1 NVDDKPKSLSSTEKQ
16 DQPVSPSNTAAP
28 SITEEQAAATAVAAA
43 DIVALPSERA
53 DDEGAA
59 EESTEEGSVGL
70 RRRIVAPSPPAPVP
84 ELKKRSEEHTSE
96 LQSRF
101 DIVCRLLLEKK
112 QELWR

>member
-1 NVDDKPKSLSSTEKQ
+1 VGRRNVDDKPKSLSSTEKQ

-84 ELKKRSEEHTSE
+84 ELKKPEPVPPAVEDKSTLKSA
-96 LQSRF
+96 QA
-101 DIVCRLLLEKK
+101 
-112 QELWR
+112 